1 VSKFDSFMQATQK
14 KKKGGTAPASPAIE
28 KQDGQ
33 KTAPPPLKRTAKRD
47 DPDYKQ
53 ALAYVRRDTH
63 RRVMMRLAGEERE
76 FSDLVETLLAEWL
89 NS

>member
-1 VSKFDSFMQATQK
+1 MSKFDLFINAAQ
-14 KKKGGTAPASPAIE
+14 KKGGKAPAKVALKIA
-28 KQDGQ
+28 G
-33 KTAPPPLKRTAKRD
+33 TKRTAKRD

-76 FSDLVETLLAEWL
+76 FSDLVETLLAKWL

>member
-1 VSKFDSFMQATQK
+1 MSKFDSFINAAQK
-14 KKKGGTAPASPAIE
+14 KPSSKTPAKAAPKAVEQPGD
-28 KQDGQ
+28 K
-33 KTAPPPLKRTAKRD
+33 KRTAKRD

-63 RRVMMRLAGEERE
+63 RRVMMKLAGEERE

>member
-1 VSKFDSFMQATQK
+1 MSKFDSFINAAQ
-14 KKKGGTAPASPAIE
+14 KKGGKAPAKVA
-28 KQDGQ
+28 Q
-33 KTAPPPLKRTAKRD
+33 KIADTKRTAKRD

>member
-1 VSKFDSFMQATQK
+1 MSKFDPFIDATH
-14 KKKGGTAPASPAIE
+14 KKGE
-28 KQDGQ
+28 KPRP
-33 KTAPPPLKRTAKRD
+33 KAAPPLATGKRTAKRD

-76 FSDLVETLLAEWL
+76 FSDLIETLLSEWL

>member
-1 VSKFDSFMQATQK
+1 MSKFDPFIDAARK
-14 KKKGGTAPASPAIE
+14 PGKAPAKAVAKS
-28 KQDGQ
+28 DGH
-33 KTAPPPLKRTAKRD
+33 KKRIGAKRN

-76 FSDLVETLLAEWL
+76 FSDLIETLLAEWL
-89 NS
+89 AS

>member
-14 KKKGGTAPASPAIE
+14 KKGGTAPARPAIE

-33 KTAPPPLKRTAKRD
+33 KMMVPLKRTAKRD
-47 DPDYKQ
+47 DPDYRQ

>member
-1 VSKFDSFMQATQK
+1 MRKLGVFKALQTDNSKPIGEDRHEPSRETRTS
-14 KKKGGTAPASPAIE
+14 G
-28 KQDGQ
+28 
-33 KTAPPPLKRTAKRD
+33 KRA

-63 RRVMMRLAGEERE
+63 RRVMMRLAGEDRE
-76 FSDLVETLLAEWL
+76 FSDLVETLLSEWL

>member
-1 VSKFDSFMQATQK
+1 MSKFDSFINAAQ
-14 KKKGGTAPASPAIE
+14 KKGGKAPAKVA
-28 KQDGQ
+28 Q
-33 KTAPPPLKRTAKRD
+33 KIAGTKRTAKRD

>member
-1 VSKFDSFMQATQK
+1 MSKFDSFINASH
-14 KKKGGTAPASPAIE
+14 KKKGGTAPVRVVE
-28 KQDGQ
+28 KQDNQ
-33 KTAPPPLKRTAKRD
+33 KTPLKRTAKRN

-76 FSDLVETLLAEWL
+76 FSDLVETLLSEWL

>member
-1 VSKFDSFMQATQK
+1 MSKFDSFIDAAQK
-14 KKKGGTAPASPAIE
+14 DKKSSKKSPA
-28 KQDGQ
+28 KAAAKGNGQ
-33 KTAPPPLKRTAKRD
+33 KQRTAKRA
-47 DPDYKQ
+47 DPEYKQ

>member
-1 VSKFDSFMQATQK
+1 MSKFDSFINASH
-14 KKKGGTAPASPAIE
+14 KKGSKLPAKAAA
-28 KQDGQ
+28 KRGGQ
-33 KTAPPPLKRTAKRD
+33 KQQRTAKRD